1 MKPPIG
7 SRLHGVLDYVTGTSL
22 VAASQLPPLRGRF
35 AARALL
41 AAGANH
47 LAYSL
52 LTDYELAPVRKVP
65 YRAHLAL
72 DALGAGGL
80 IAAGATRRESLDRLV
95 PIGVGAYELGAVV
108 MSDPKGDG
116 ARRVDGLVVVVTG
129 AASGIGRVTA
139 RKFAQK
145 GAKVVVTARR
155 DEALDDLVTELGP
168 DRALAVPADVT
179 DEAQMREVAER
190 AVARFGTIDVWVN
203 CAAVTLFGAFEESP
217 RDEYR
222 RVLDTNVLGYMHGA
236 WAALPHLR
244 RSRGTLINV
253 GSVNSYVPA
262 PQASAYVASKHAI
275 RGWAASLR
283 QELRATGVDVVTILP
298 GSIDTPLFQ
307 QSANHTGRRAKALNP
322 TNPPER
328 VARVIVRAARRPMRE
343 KAVGRRSRQMLLFE
357 KLAPALFERA
367 MARKVEAD
375 HFGDEAA
382 PPTSGNLFAP
392 DRTQAR
398 EVGGWRRTD
407 RQPVDV
413 DAASTAPSGDG
424 A

>member
-7 SRLHGVLDYVTGTSL
+7 SRLHGALDYLTGTTL
-22 VAASQLPPLRGRF
+22 VAASQLPALRGRF
-35 AARALL
+35 AGRALL

-47 LAYSL
+47 LGYSL
-52 LTDYELAPVRKVP
+52 VTDYELAPVRKLP

-72 DALGAGGL
+72 DAVGAAGL
-80 IAAGATRRESLDRLV
+80 VAAGATRDEALDRLV
-95 PIGVGAYELGAVV
+95 PIGVGAYELGAVLL
-108 MSDPKGDG
+108 SDPQGDG
-116 ARRVDGLVVVVTG
+116 ARRVKDRVVVVTG

-139 RKFAQK
+139 RTFAEK

-155 DEALDDLVTELGP
+155 DEALEELVAELGA

-179 DEAQMREVAER
+179 DEAELRAVAEQ
-190 AVARFGTIDVWVN
+190 AVARFGAIDVWVN
-203 CAAVTLFGAFEESP
+203 CAAVTLFGEFEQAP

-222 RVLDTNVLGYMHGA
+222 RVLDTNILGYMNGA

-262 PQASAYVASKHAI
+262 PEASAYVASKHAI
-275 RGWAASLR
+275 RGWASALR
-283 QELRATGVDVVTILP
+283 QELRGTGVDVVTILP
-298 GSIDTPLFQ
+298 ASIDTPLFQ
-307 QSANHTGRRAKALNP
+307 QAANHTGRRAKALNP

-343 KAVGRRSRQMLLFE
+343 KAVGRRSRQMLFLE
-357 KLAPALFERA
+357 RLAPAVFERL
-367 MARKVEAD
+367 MARKVEHD
-375 HFGDEAA
+375 HFADEPA

-392 DRTQAR
+392 DRGQAR
-398 EVGGWRRTD
+398 EVGGWRRSD
-407 RQPVDV
+407 REPVDV
-413 DAASTAPSGDG
+413 GWRPD
-424 A
+424 